1 MVGKRIKQRRSE
13 IKMSLRALA
22 IRVELTASF
31 LSQVERDL
39 TEPSLR
45 SLRRIADA
53 LNVPLLYFLE
63 EENTQPLVRRNH
75 HKRLHLKDERVAYE
89 VLTPDIKRRMDM
101 FVVRLHPAEKN
112 IAYPLAH
119 PTEECILVLEGQ
131 LLVQL
136 GDTEFILVTGDSI
149 YFEGMRLK
157 KMMAVGDEPAVFV
170 SAITPAVF

>member
-13 IKMSLRALA
+13 IKISLRTLA
-22 IRVELTASF
+22 KEVDLTASF

-45 SLRRIADA
+45 SLRRIARA
-53 LNVPLLYFLE
+53 LNVSMLYFLE
-63 EENTQPLVRRNH
+63 EENTQPLVRRNR

-101 FVVRLHPAEKN
+101 IVVELHPSEEN

-119 PTEECILVLEGQ
+119 PTEECILVLEGK

-136 GDTEFILVTGDSI
+136 GNTEFILETGDSI
-149 YFEGMRLK
+149 YFEGPRLK
-157 KMMAVGDEPAVFV
+157 KLKAAGEEQAVFV